1 MKRLDILDL
10 PENVRDLIRECEAQ
24 GQQMFF
30 ERNGRPVAALV
41 SYDEYLALRETIEIA
56 NDSLLFA
63 RISEADEET
72 PVEADRRL
80 ARLRI
85 TRAGQ
90 EGLDALAGIE
100 RRLVLSSMVR
110 INDNPIAGAPLFEPL
125 KGLWSHRTGEIRIIY
140 KIVAEASVVVI
151 LSITR
156 ARDPLS

>member
-1 MKRLDILDL
+1 VKRLDILDL

-24 GQQMFF
+24 GQQTYF
-30 ERNGRPVAALV
+30 ERNGKPVAVLV

-63 RISEADEET
+63 RISEADDET
-72 PVEADRRL
+72 PVEMDHRL
-80 ARLRI
+80 PRLRI
-85 TRAGQ
+85 TTAGTA
-90 EGLDALAGIE
+90 GLAAITGIE
-100 RRLVLSSMVR
+100 RRLVLSTLAR

-140 KIVAEASVVVI
+140 KIVAEASFVVI

-156 ARDPLS
+156 A

>member
-10 PENVRDLIRECEAQ
+10 PEESRDLVRECEAQ
-24 GQQMFF
+24 GQQTYF
-30 ERNGRPVAALV
+30 ERNGRPVAVLV

-63 RISEADEET
+63 RLAEADEET

-80 ARLRI
+80 PRLRI

-90 EGLDALAGIE
+90 EGLDALTGIE

-110 INDNPIAGAPLFEPL
+110 INDDPIPRAPLFEPL
-125 KGLWSHRTGEIRIIY
+125 KGLWSLRSGEIRIVY
-140 KIVAEASVVVI
+140 KIVAEASMVVI

-156 ARDPLS
+156 A

>member
-1 MKRLDILDL
+1 VKKIDLLDL
-10 PENVRDLIRECEAQ
+10 PEETRDLIRETATK
-24 GQQMFF
+24 GDRTFF
-30 ERNGRPVAALV
+30 ERDGRPVAVLV

-72 PVEADRRL
+72 PVEADKRL
-80 ARLRI
+80 SRLRI

-90 EGLDALAGIE
+90 EGLDALNGIE
-100 RRLVLSSMVR
+100 RKLVLSTLVR

-125 KGLWSHRTGEIRIIY
+125 KGLWSHRSGEIRIIY
-140 KIVAEASVVVI
+140 KIVADASIVVI

-156 ARDPLS
+156 AS

>member
-1 MKRLDILDL
+1 MKKLDL
-10 PENVRDLIRECEAQ
+10 LDLSEDARELFRECEAQ
-24 GQQMFF
+24 GERTLF
-30 ERNGRPVAALV
+30 ERNGRPVAVLV

-63 RISEADEET
+63 RLAEADDET

-80 ARLRI
+80 TRLRI

-90 EGLDALAGIE
+90 EGLDALSGVE
-100 RRLVLSSMVR
+100 RKMVLSTLVR

-125 KGLWSHRTGEIRIIY
+125 KGLWAHRSGEIRIIY
-140 KIVAEASVVVI
+140 KIVMEAQIVVI

-156 ARDPLS
+156 AS

>member
-1 MKRLDILDL
+1 VRKIDILDL
-10 PENVRDLIRECEAQ
+10 SEEARDLIRECEAQ
-24 GQQMFF
+24 GEQTFF
-30 ERNGRPVAALV
+30 ERNGRPVVALV

-80 ARLRI
+80 TRLRI

-90 EGLDALAGIE
+90 EGLDTLTGIE
-100 RRLVLSSMVR
+100 RRLVLSTMVR

-125 KGLWSHRTGEIRIIY
+125 KGLWSHRSGEIRIIY
-140 KIVAEASVVVI
+140 KIVAEAKIVVI

-156 ARDPLS
+156 AS

>member
-10 PENVRDLIRECEAQ
+10 PEDARDLVRECEAQ
-24 GQQMFF
+24 GQQTYF
-30 ERNGRPVAALV
+30 ERNGRPVAVLV

-63 RISEADEET
+63 KLAEADEET

-80 ARLRI
+80 PRLRI

-90 EGLDALAGIE
+90 EGLDALTGIE
-100 RRLVLSSMVR
+100 RRLVLSSVVR

-125 KGLWSHRTGEIRIIY
+125 KGLWSLRSGEIRIVY
-140 KIVAEASVVVI
+140 KIVAEASIVVI

-156 ARDPLS
+156 A

>member
-10 PENVRDLIRECEAQ
+10 PEESRDLVRECEAQ
-24 GQQMFF
+24 GQQTYF
-30 ERNGRPVAALV
+30 ERNGRPVAVLV

-63 RISEADEET
+63 RLAEADEET

-80 ARLRI
+80 PRLGI

-90 EGLDALAGIE
+90 EGLDALTGIE

-125 KGLWSHRTGEIRIIY
+125 KGLWSLRSGEIRIVY
-140 KIVAEASVVVI
+140 KIVAEASMVGI

-156 ARDPLS
+156 A

>member
-1 MKRLDILDL
+1 VKRLDILDL
-10 PENVRDLIRECEAQ
+10 PEDARDLVRECEAQ
-24 GQQMFF
+24 GQQTYF
-30 ERNGRPVAALV
+30 ERNGRPVAVLV

-63 RISEADEET
+63 RIAEADEET

-80 ARLRI
+80 PRLRI

-125 KGLWSHRTGEIRIIY
+125 KGLWSLRSGEIRIVY
-140 KIVAEASVVVI
+140 KIVAEASIVVI

-156 ARDPLS
+156 AS

>member
-1 MKRLDILDL
+1 MRKIDILDL
-10 PENVRDLIRECEAQ
+10 SEEARDLIRECEARGEQ
-24 GQQMFF
+24 TFF

-63 RISEADEET
+63 KISEADEET

-80 ARLRI
+80 TRLRI

-100 RRLVLSSMVR
+100 RRLVLSTMVR

-125 KGLWSHRTGEIRIIY
+125 KGLWSHRSGEIRIVY
-140 KIVAEASVVVI
+140 KIVAEASIVVI

-156 ARDPLS
+156 AS

>member
-1 MKRLDILDL
+1 VKRLDILDL

-24 GQQMFF
+24 GQQTFF

-80 ARLRI
+80 TRLRI

-125 KGLWSHRTGEIRIIY
+125 RGVWSHRIGHLRIVYQIMPEARFVL
-140 KIVAEASVVVI
+140 ILAIARVAA
-151 LSITR
+151 
-156 ARDPLS
+156 